1 MKLILDTEKTL
12 TDDEIIEKVR
22 LELIKKLE
30 CVLADLKGESS
41 TEPKQDF
48 DHTFIYIYES
58 DWRRNFTYTKKVV
71 QNTKIEYE
79 YNRYFNK

>member
-12 TDDEIIEKVR
+12 TDDEIIENVR

-30 CVLADLKGESS
+30 CVLADLKGE
-41 TEPKQDF
+41 THIEPKQDF

-58 DWRRNFTYTKKVV
+58 DWRRNFTYTKKFVKNV
-71 QNTKIEYE
+71 KLEYE
-79 YNRYFNK
+79 YNKLFKK

>member
-30 CVLADLKGESS
+30 CVLADLKGESI

-58 DWRRNFTYTKKVV
+58 DWRRNFTYTKKFVKNV
-71 QNTKIEYE
+71 KLEYE
-79 YNRYFNK
+79 YNKFFKK